1 MGFFG
6 NIISGVRTRIDNYA
20 MAGTW
25 PQVMPPALDDIMPAK
40 GQQRLA
46 EIVRDEGEEA
56 LGYVVY
62 DWIHRRKIEMI
73 RYARRYGLRAMR
85 RRYNTR
91 VLNPPSRAIMLSIV
105 RTLGVGTIVAA
116 VLIHRYSYNWL
127 AMMLL
132 VMGLQACIEGW
143 IYLGND
149 IMAKIFAFFRASTK
163 PAIWRDPVALGK
175 LYLEGQVDA
184 SELAF
189 TLAFARGVKGRCLY
203 EDTGDAFTLGD
214 STGQLRAAGVVAAP
228 SLGVPLSMTLSDMG
242 TGTLFVGSTGSGK
255 TQAINAMV
263 SQLLSADP
271 NAPSIVIMDPKRS
284 AMLDIYNVL
293 LSQEPEVRDSYSL
306 HVVGPEEWQDGFN
319 PIDARVSTPEQ
330 ASATLFD
337 LIRSE
342 GAGTGDSEYWSSMVV
357 ELVFA
362 GATVLDIAG
371 LPRNL
376 GNVYR
381 YLTDSEEMDRINNV
395 ALLRAPGMGQDELL
409 ARVMDQVRVNLVEA
423 PEKTK
428 GNIVSSIS
436 SWIGRF
442 ALPGYRNWS
451 ASASLDDIYQQK
463 SIWVIDVP
471 DTLGK
476 PGRLLR
482 YFFFRQVYDLALS
495 RLAKRGNDRHIVMV
509 CDEVQESTNSESFK
523 KSALSRE
530 AKLCVVA
537 ATQSISQLL
546 KVWGG
551 KESTDTILANF
562 RTKVLLSTDD
572 PETRN
577 RMKLIV
583 AEGEQPE
590 HSYGTSIS
598 KTTGMGTGGAGG
610 AMGGAMMGNVTGLAG
625 LVQVNFSK
633 SWTTSRNVQLKR
645 APMRDELFD
654 SLGPQS
660 AVAVINWSG
669 ARRKSILEIEGIFLK
684 KDRDMLQALQEDY
697 ARMRQQAQAE
707 TQEAINE

>member
-6 NIISGVRTRIDNYA
+6 NIVNGIHTRVDSFA

-25 PQVMPPALDDIMPAK
+25 PQVMPPSLDNIMPAK
-40 GQQRLA
+40 GQTRLC
-46 EIVRDEGEEA
+46 ELVRDEGEEA
-56 LGYVVY
+56 LSYLTY
-62 DWIHRRKIEMI
+62 DWVHRRKVEMVEF
-73 RYARRYGLRAMR
+73 ARTYGMRAMR

-91 VLNPPSRAIMLSIV
+91 TLNPPMRAVALSLLRILVVGLATAGILISR
-105 RTLGVGTIVAA
+105 
-116 VLIHRYSYNWL
+116 YNYEWL
-127 AMMLL
+127 AVTLL
-132 VMGLQACIEGW
+132 VVGLQCCVEGW

-149 IMAKIFAFFRASTK
+149 IMGKIFAFFRSATK
-163 PAIWRDPVALGK
+163 PQIWRDPVALGK
-175 LYLEGQVDA
+175 LYLDGNVDA

-189 TLAFARGVKGRCLY
+189 TLALARGIKGRCSY
-203 EDTGDAFTLGD
+203 DDTRDAFTVGT
-214 STGQLRAAGVVAAP
+214 STGQLRAAGVTAAP
-228 SLGVPLSMTLSDMG
+228 SLGIPLKMTLSDMA

-263 SQLLSADP
+263 AQLMTKDE
-271 NAPSIVIMDPKRS
+271 NGPSIIIMDPKRS

-293 LSQEPEVRDSYSL
+293 RSVDPEIRKSYAL
-306 HVVGPEEWQDGFN
+306 HVVGPDKWQDGFN
-319 PIDARVSTPEQ
+319 PIDSRVSTPEQ
-330 ASATLFD
+330 ASATLLD

-362 GATVLDIAG
+362 ASTILDIAG

-381 YLTDSEEMDRINNV
+381 YLTDTEEMDKINNV
-395 ALLRAPGMGQDELL
+395 ALLTAPGLSQEELL
-409 ARVMDQVRVNLVEA
+409 ARVLDQIRVNLVEA

-428 GNIVSSIS
+428 GNIISSIS

-442 ALPGYRNWS
+442 ALPGYHNWS
-451 ASASLDDIYQQK
+451 ASASLDDIYQKK

-495 RLAKRGNDRHIVMV
+495 RLAKRGNDRHIIMV
-509 CDEVQESTNSESFK
+509 CDEVQESTNAESFK

-537 ATQSISQLL
+537 ASQSVSQLL

-583 AEGEQPE
+583 SEGEVPE
-590 HSYGTSIS
+590 HSYGTSTT
-598 KTTGMGTGGAGG
+598 KTIGFQAGGGGASGL
-610 AMGGAMMGNVTGLAG
+610 MSGNVMGAVGGLG
-625 LVQVNFSK
+625 STNISK
-633 SWTTSRNVQLKR
+633 SWTTSRNVNLKR
-645 APMRDELFD
+645 GPMRDELFD

-684 KDRDMLQALQEDY
+684 KDRDMAQALQEDY
-697 ARMRQQAQAE
+697 TRMKAQQTAE
-707 TQEAINE
+707 MVNE